1 MANTHSFVKTHSF
14 VIRTLDDWQND
25 AINCAGISNVDLDNG
40 QFVDR
45 GALNLNDNGGYEFF
59 CELPGANATDL
70 WLVEKPAV
78 GATIEQQEMSDP
90 RYFYNPKGTAFSI
103 KGLTAGRTFLEV
115 PASAFAKGKD
125 PKTITGATVAS
136 VDTNGRLVAATGE
149 APAAGTYFTI
159 EATHTV
165 DIGIESVPTWIL
177 KCARN

>member
-1 MANTHSFVKTHSF
+1 MNNHSF

-25 AINCAGISNVDLDNG
+25 AINCAGICKGNDLDNG
-40 QFVDR
+40 QFVTR
-45 GALNLNDNGGYEFF
+45 GALGLKTNGGYEFT
-59 CELPGANATDL
+59 CALPDANATDL

-78 GATIEQQEMSDP
+78 GNTIEQQEMSDP

-103 KGLTAGRTFLEV
+103 KGLTAGRTFIEV
-115 PASAFAKGKD
+115 PASAFASGKD
-125 PKTITGATVAS
+125 PNAVTGATVAS
-136 VDTNGRLVAATGE
+136 VNTSGRLVAVAGE

-177 KCARN
+177 KCAHN